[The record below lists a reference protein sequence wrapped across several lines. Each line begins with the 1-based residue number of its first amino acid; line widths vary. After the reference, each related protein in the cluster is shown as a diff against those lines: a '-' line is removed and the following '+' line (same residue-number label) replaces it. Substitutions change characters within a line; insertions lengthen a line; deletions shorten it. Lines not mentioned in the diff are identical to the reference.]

1 MLKRSIKLVSWF
13 AQNSV
18 SGLDTVGR
26 MTFHKVFL
34 PKNPAEIS
42 CASNWQ
48 KQTLYEQVQTCS
60 CCTNFN
66 YTMPSVGK
74 GREKDQ
80 CRKSTNSLDNRSHK
94 EKRKRS
100 LFYLFNPSHHINP
113 ISHSEC
119 IDLFSESFSQRLINC
134 CPFVKDNRWAV
145 TLSRNQD
152 NTGISL
158 DKYVM
163 NYQSCVSNPKYNR
176 NSWAQK
182 IMTLINAQLM

>member
-18 SGLDTVGR
+18 SGLDTVGST
-26 MTFHKVFL
+26 TFHKVFL

-42 CASNWQ
+42 FASNLQ
-48 KQTLYEQVQTCS
+48 KQTLYEHVQTCS

-113 ISHSEC
+113 ISHLEC
-119 IDLFSESFSQRLINC
+119 IDLFSEFFSQKLINC
-134 CPFVKDNRWAV
+134 HPFVKDNNE
-145 TLSRNQD
+145 LSH
-152 NTGISL
+152 
-158 DKYVM
+158 
-163 NYQSCVSNPKYNR
+163 
-176 NSWAQK
+176 
-182 IMTLINAQLM
+182 